1 MGIKFQKKIGLKIR
15 FFNAVQRNLFLA
27 QILKRIRGRGFCLNR
42 KQSDV
47 HSIAQSETK
56 NPMENQFED
65 LFTSK
70 PSMKGSHLSDRIYND
85 FKEVVFTPQSGLT
98 SD

>member
-1 MGIKFQKKIGLKIR
+1 MGLKIR
-15 FFNAVQRNLFLA
+15 FFNALQRNLFLA
-27 QILKRIRGRGFCLNR
+27 QILKKVRNRSFSLNR

-47 HSIAQSETK
+47 HSITQSETR
-56 NPMENQFED
+56 NPMENEFED